1 MSELKVK
8 TFDGWHKYAEKTGK
22 HSYEDYAQPGD
33 KIDRETYDYFMNCLP
48 PATMGYGYFQMGE
61 EHDYREVDGKMR
73 ATYMTFLHEGGDSY
87 FYLGDL
93 PAGYTRE
100 PDGKIRRLLLKC

>member
-22 HSYEDYAQPGD
+22 HNYEDYAQPGD
-33 KIDRETYDYFMNCLP
+33 KIDRETYDYFLNCLP